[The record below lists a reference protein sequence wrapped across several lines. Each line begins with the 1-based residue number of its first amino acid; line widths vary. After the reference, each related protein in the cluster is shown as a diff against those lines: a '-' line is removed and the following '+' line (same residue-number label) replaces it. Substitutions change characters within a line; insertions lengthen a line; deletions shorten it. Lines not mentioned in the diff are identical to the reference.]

1 MSELFKEQGMII
13 KPTGPFT
20 HSTGYALKEGLI
32 INEGRLFAKLNRLHQ
47 VIKNELLVSLNVME
61 S

>member
-1 MSELFKEQGMII
+1 MII

-32 INEGRLFAKLNRLHQ
+32 INERRLFAKLNLLHQ